1 MRGLQNVLQRAGWVL
16 PRPFLYIHNF
26 FKIKKEHIN
35 PSLLWSKNLALL
47 VLWGLRN
54 PKLFFYLEI
63 KKHFYFQTSRARTR
77 VAVAHQVK
85 WKRKKRESAHF

>member
-1 MRGLQNVLQRAGWVL
+1 MPYHLQNLQVHYRVHKNLALVPNRIL
-16 PRPFLYIHNF
+16 DNLLYTPYLF
-26 FKIKKEHIN
+26 N

-63 KKHFYFQTSRARTR
+63 KKTFLFSNINRNMFN
-77 VAVAHQVK
+77 
-85 WKRKKRESAHF
+85 EPF

>member
-1 MRGLQNVLQRAGWVL
+1 M
-16 PRPFLYIHNF
+16 
-26 FKIKKEHIN
+26 IN

-63 KKHFYFQTSRARTR
+63 KKTFLFPNINGNMFN
-77 VAVAHQVK
+77 
-85 WKRKKRESAHF
+85 EPF